1 MASETKPTVL
11 IVPGGWHVPIHY
23 DPLTKVLSSHG
34 FPCVALMLPTVGA
47 SPPGK
52 DLYDDIAYISSQLE
66 ELVEKGGKEVIVIV
80 HSYGGIPGTSAARPF
95 VRKDRAQQGKK
106 GGVIGVLY
114 ISSWG
119 MPPGKTTMEAVEGL
133 NIDWMKIDVLPPRSF
148 RVICCLIRL
157 GSNQLPFRCRPYLLQ

>member
-23 DPLTKVLSSHG
+23 DPLTNILSSHG

-119 MPPGKTTMEAVEGL
+119 MPKGKTTMEAVEGL
-133 NIDWMKIDVLPPRSF
+133 NIDWMKIDVSPPRSF

>member
-23 DPLTKVLSSHG
+23 DPLTNILSSHG

-95 VRKDRAQQGKK
+95 VRKDRAQQGKN

-133 NIDWMKIDVLPPRSF
+133 NIDWMKIDVSPPRSF